1 MAKIGDT
8 VRFLNSTGGGRIV
21 RIEGNIA
28 HVEDSDGFEI
38 PALLK
43 ECVVVM
49 EATAAP
55 KSSASKTSAP
65 KTSVPAS
72 YTSSY
77 PSKETP
83 APAAKA
89 AEPELPKIETAGG
102 DKLNVVMAFEA
113 SDLKSLSASD
123 FDAVLV
129 NDSNYY
135 LNFSFA
141 TRADDDDKWTLRRA
155 GVVEPNIVLTL
166 CTLEPKQL
174 NAIDRALLQF
184 VAYKD
189 DKQFEAKEPVSVEK
203 KVDNTKFFKLHC
215 FKPNPYFD
223 TSVIAFDIVKDDRP
237 AKEIVIDPQQL
248 QKAIR
253 EKNES
258 EHAPRKISKPTANR
272 KNDIIEVDLHIN
284 ELLDST
290 KGMSRAEMLNHQIDE
305 FRKVM
310 DANLRN
316 HGQKIV
322 FIHGKGEGVLR
333 QALLKELTH
342 RYKGHDVSDASF
354 REYGFGATQVVI
366 K

>member
-49 EATAAP
+49 EA
-55 KSSASKTSAP
+55 SS
-65 KTSVPAS
+65 
-72 YTSSY
+72 
-77 PSKETP
+77 
-83 APAAKA
+83 AAKA
-89 AEPELPKIETAGG
+89 NTTAKTTATDSGKIMAAVTNKAVEPELPKIETAEG
-102 DKLNVVMAFEA
+102 DKINVVLAFEA
-113 SDLKSLSASD
+113 TDLKSLSNSQ
-123 FDAVLV
+123 FDAALV

-141 TRADDDDKWTLRRA
+141 TRAEDDDKWTLRRA
-155 GVVEPNIVLTL
+155 GIVEPNIVLTL
-166 CTLEPKQL
+166 CTLESKQL
-174 NAIDRALLQF
+174 NSIDRTLLQF

-189 DKQFEAKEPVSVEK
+189 DKGYELKEPVSVETK
-203 KVDNTKFFKLHC
+203 IDNTKFFKFHC
-215 FKPNPYFD
+215 FKSNAYFD
-223 TSVIAFDIVKDDRP
+223 EPVIAVDIVKNDRQV
-237 AKEIVIDPQQL
+237 KEVVIDPKEL

-253 EKNES
+253 EKNEGT
-258 EHAPRKISKPTANR
+258 HPARKISKPAANR

-284 ELLDST
+284 ELLDNT
-290 KGMSRAEMLNHQIDE
+290 KGMGRAEMLNHQIDE

-333 QALLKELTH
+333 QALLKELNH